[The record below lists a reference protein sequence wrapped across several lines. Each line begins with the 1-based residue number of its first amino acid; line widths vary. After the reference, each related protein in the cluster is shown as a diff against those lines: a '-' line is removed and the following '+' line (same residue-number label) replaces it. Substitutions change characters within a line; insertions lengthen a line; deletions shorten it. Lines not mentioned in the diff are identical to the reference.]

1 MVDREKIL
9 RSLRS
14 LRMTWEGEQT
24 KKILRSLRSLRMT
37 WEGEQTKKILR
48 RCAPQNDMGG
58 RANEKD
64 SSVAVLLRMT
74 GEGAAPASAQKNTS
88 VSVKRQRCF
97 LKKLCGTTLVPRW
110 QKIRILQNQYNRFRG
125 TQNAVTDVNR
135 SALLYSG
142 RDSGVIFAHSA
153 AALHPPAAF

>member
-1 MVDREKIL
+1 MVDRE
-9 RSLRS
+9 
-14 LRMTWEGEQT
+14 
-24 KKILRSLRSLRMT
+24 
-37 WEGEQTKKILR
+37 KILR

-64 SSVAVLLRMT
+64 SSVAALLRMTWEGEQTKKILPSLRSLRMT
-74 GEGAAPASAQKNTS
+74 GEGAAPASAQKYTS